1 MPETGDVIRKR
12 VSVVIPAYNEAQTIA
27 GVVGVLDGHPLV
39 DEIIVVSDGSKDETA
54 ARARAAGARVI
65 DSPVNRGKAAAMELG
80 VEAARHEHV
89 LLLDADISGLTHE
102 IITRLVT
109 PVLRGHYAMYVGLCD
124 RRVYW
129 LNRLLRFFPIIG
141 GERAITRSL
150 WRRVPAPYKRKFQ
163 IEIAL
168 NFFAKKFGERMGF
181 AVMSGLGQ
189 VIKERKRG
197 LWLGLGQRLS
207 MCADIVI
214 AAVRLYLVYNV
225 AAVFQRLPPV
235 QQPEEAVLEWV
246 AANESVAD
254 ERRPHATVLREPPEQ
269 RL

>member
-1 MPETGDVIRKR
+1 MPDTGEVMRKR
-12 VSVVIPAYNEAQTIA
+12 VSAVIPAYDEAQTIA
-27 GVVGVLDGHPLV
+27 SVIGMLDGHPLV
-39 DEIIVVSDGSKDETA
+39 DEIIVVSDGSTDDTV

-80 VEAARHEHV
+80 VEAARHEHI
-89 LLLDADISGLTHE
+89 LLLDADIKGLTHE
-102 IITRLVT
+102 VITRLLT
-109 PVLRGHYAMYVGLCD
+109 PVLRGRYAMFVGLCD

-168 NFFAKKFGERMGF
+168 NFFAKKFGERMAF
-181 AVMSGLGQ
+181 EVMPGLGQ

-207 MCADIVI
+207 MCTDIVI
-214 AAVRLYLVYNV
+214 AAARLYLVYNV
-225 AAVFQRLPPV
+225 AGAFTRLRPER
-235 QQPEEAVLEWV
+235 QPEAAVLEWA
-246 AANESVAD
+246 AANDNATEEHLPHPVM
-254 ERRPHATVLREPPEQ
+254 RRDPPEQ